1 MMNYFKVLVIF
12 IFVVLSCKEK
22 DTAIINSIKSP
33 TSLGSM
39 QPFLFSNGKELLMSW
54 TQAIND
60 SVYALRF
67 STLTNGVWEN
77 PIEIARGKDWFV
89 NWADFPAIAINNK
102 NIATHFLQKSDPATF
117 AYDIHLKLSTNTG
130 RNWKNN
136 FLLHTDST
144 KTEHGFVS
152 LLPYKKD
159 SFFATWLDGR
169 NAQGKRHQKTH
180 KTNGAM
186 NVRTAI
192 VTASGKITNDT
203 LVDDKTCDCCQTSAA
218 ITLKGPII
226 VYRNRTD
233 DEERDIYIS
242 RFLDGNWTIPR
253 PVFEDHWKIKGCP
266 VNGPKATVFKNT
278 LAVAWFTAANNK
290 PKVKLVFSK
299 DSGAHF
305 EAPIII
311 DDSKPMGRVAVVL
324 LDEQNV
330 LISWMASTDDAAE
343 IKAMRVN
350 RDGTKQK
357 PVTIAVLSASRKSG
371 FPQLALVNNTAYFA
385 WNALENEQAIIKMK
399 SIPIA
404 QFSQ

>member
-1 MMNYFKVLVIF
+1 MMNYFKTL
-12 IFVVLSCKEK
+12 VVLTFIVVSCKEK
-22 DTAIINSIKSP
+22 EMTVITPIQSP
-33 TSLGSM
+33 TSVGSM
-39 QPFLFSNGKELLMSW
+39 QPFLFSNGKELFMSW
-54 TQAIND
+54 TQAVND
-60 SVYALRF
+60 SVHALRF
-67 STLTNGVWEN
+67 SKLTVGGAWTAPVEL
-77 PIEIARGKDWFV
+77 AKGKDWFI
-89 NWADFPAIAINNK
+89 NWADFPAIAENNGK
-102 NIATHFLQKSDPATF
+102 LITHFLKKSDSATF
-117 AYDIHLKLSTNTG
+117 AYNIYIKKFTSTNYKQ
-130 RNWKNN
+130 NDY
-136 FLLHTDST
+136 LLHTDNT
-144 KTEHGFVS
+144 KTEHGFVT
-152 LLPYKKD
+152 LLPYKED
-159 SFFATWLDGR
+159 SFFVTWLDGR
-169 NAQGKRHQKTH
+169 NTISGSHQ
-180 KTNGAM
+180 TNHDSKGAM
-186 NVRTAI
+186 NIRTATI
-192 VTASGKITNDT
+192 AASGKIIDET
-203 LVDDKTCDCCQTSAA
+203 LVDDRTCDCCQTSAA
-218 ITLKGPII
+218 ITSKGPII

-253 PVFEDHWKIKGCP
+253 PIFEDHWKIKGCP

-278 LAVAWFTAANNK
+278 LAVAWFTAANSK

-311 DDSKPMGRVAVVL
+311 DDSKPMGRVTIAL

-330 LISWMASTDDAAE
+330 LISWMASTKDAAE

-350 RDGTKQK
+350 RNGTKQK

-385 WNALENEQAIIKMK
+385 WNALENEQPIIKIK